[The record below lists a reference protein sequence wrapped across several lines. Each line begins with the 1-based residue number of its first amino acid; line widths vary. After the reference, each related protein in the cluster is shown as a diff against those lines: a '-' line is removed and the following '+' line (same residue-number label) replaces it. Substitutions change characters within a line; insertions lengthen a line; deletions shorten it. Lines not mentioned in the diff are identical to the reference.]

1 MIKVTMQS
9 GESDIVYNDEST
21 QFESFGKNIA
31 ECLRHVAKLDVN
43 CFVTNNGYIYVL
55 EAKSEISLI
64 VNQHTRILQLGRIKL
79 EVVKN

>member
-1 MIKVTMQS
+1 MQS

-31 ECLRHVAKLDVN
+31 ECLRNVAKLDVN

-64 VNQHTRILQLGRIKL
+64 VNQHTRILQLRRIKL